1 MPRILLVEDEEHL
14 AAGIRFNLE
23 LDGYEVE
30 TVADGL
36 SAVSR
41 LAPDTA
47 PEGALP
53 EEAPLEEQA
62 PPAEASGPGTPLD
75 LVVLDVM
82 LPGLDGFQVVQRM
95 RLSGNFTPV
104 LMLTARDLPEDVV
117 RGLES
122 GADDYLP
129 KPFDLPVLLA
139 RVKGLIRRRD
149 WTRGVPGEL
158 REARIGDARV
168 DFHNFEIRRG
178 DETIRLTLLE
188 AMLLRLL
195 VQHRDRVVTKGE
207 ILEKVWNLSP
217 DTETRA
223 VDNFVMRLRRHLG
236 DDPRS
241 PRHLETV
248 RGAGYRLR

>member
-1 MPRILLVEDEEHL
+1 MPRILIVEDEEHL

-30 TVADGL
+30 TVADGIA
-36 SAVSR
+36 AVER
-41 LAPDTA
+41 LAPGEKAA
-47 PEGALP
+47 PG
-53 EEAPLEEQA
+53 
-62 PPAEASGPGTPLD
+62 PAVD

-82 LPGLDGFQVVQRM
+82 LPGLDGFQVVERM
-95 RLSGNFTPV
+95 RQAGNLTPV
-104 LMLTARDLPEDVV
+104 LMLTARGLPEDVV
-117 RGLES
+117 QGLEA

-149 WTRGVPGEL
+149 WTRGATDEDRV
-158 REARIGDARV
+158 RIGEAV
-168 DFHNFEIRRG
+168 IDFGGFEVRRG
-178 DETIRLTLLE
+178 AETVRLTLLE
-188 AMLLRLL
+188 AAFLRLL
-195 VQHRDRVVTKGE
+195 VQNRGRIVTKGE

-248 RGAGYRLR
+248 RGAGYRLTDATPGER